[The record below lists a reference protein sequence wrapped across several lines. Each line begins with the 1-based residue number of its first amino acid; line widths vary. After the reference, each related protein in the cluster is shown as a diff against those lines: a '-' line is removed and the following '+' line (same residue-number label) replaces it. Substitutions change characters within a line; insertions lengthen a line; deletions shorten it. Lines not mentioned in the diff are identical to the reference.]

1 MDCMASQSRNE
12 EWLRPLEPARRKRNL
27 GAVRLARRPN
37 VSLIWHANPDCQT
50 GSNLRSPN
58 DNRKDDAPTL
68 PPRPCQPDGARRS
81 SQGQTASRRPCGPA
95 LTRSARAISI
105 LPRSGRRAGLQSNK
119 ELTNRLDTP
128 TPHVSNPERPMWLL
142 DCFVALLL
150 AMTVLRVRLSR
161 SAVFPTLL
169 LLRLGGNP
177 GLHHDR
183 LVGSSFSTVAIEML
197 AAQLDA
203 VQLGAVR
210 FGTVQPMLFLGLCR
224 QLFGFP
230 QGLSLRL
237 GLQAQPFGPRLG
249 ALLLALLFARRA
261 SAADR
266 LQIGLEVVGT
276 VIVVDLFARLDVLD
290 GADENLALAGTD
302 VGLRV
307 RLAGVVDIAGD
318 VFAHRPVDGPAVIEF
333 EQIFVLDRVVL
344 LLLAIQQRP
353 EITDDFGAL
362 LDRFGGEEAKPGR
375 GTADAI
381 RFFRRNGR
389 HDG

>member
-1 MDCMASQSRNE
+1 
-12 EWLRPLEPARRKRNL
+12 
-27 GAVRLARRPN
+27 
-37 VSLIWHANPDCQT
+37 
-50 GSNLRSPN
+50 
-58 DNRKDDAPTL
+58 
-68 PPRPCQPDGARRS
+68 
-81 SQGQTASRRPCGPA
+81 
-95 LTRSARAISI
+95 
-105 LPRSGRRAGLQSNK
+105 
-119 ELTNRLDTP
+119 
-128 TPHVSNPERPMWLL
+128 MWLL

-276 VIVVDLFARLDVLD
+276 VIVVDLFARLDV
-290 GADENLALAGTD
+290 
-302 VGLRV
+302 
-307 RLAGVVDIAGD
+307 
-318 VFAHRPVDGPAVIEF
+318 PAVIEF